1 MESIDEMR
9 LELERVINKSS
20 VWPDECVGKVMC
32 CVSEKVSRRLRK
44 GEEDGQSGVSTW
56 MLKSP
61 VMMSSEGD
69 VAKSSS
75 KVANSERK
83 IDLEDEGGRYI
94 VSRMNDRGLIFDV
107 VVKRT
112 QSDSKEV

>member
-1 MESIDEMR
+1 
-9 LELERVINKSS
+9 
-20 VWPDECVGKVMC
+20 
-32 CVSEKVSRRLRK
+32 
-44 GEEDGQSGVSTW
+44 
-56 MLKSP
+56 
-61 VMMSSEGD
+61 MMSSEGV

-75 KVANSERK
+75 KVENSERK

-94 VSRMNDRGLIFDV
+94 VSRMNDRGLISDV